1 VEVTKFARALAV
13 APLLAALFS
22 AAPARA
28 ADAVTYEITSDQ
40 LAEVSSLQYI
50 DRSGRVDLGPTPL
63 PWRMDVTLEDADTSV
78 LKGGAEVRTEWLFPL
93 RARWKYVVVSIYSNG
108 TLLCRST
115 VNIGNAT
122 CYGNIPHFS

>member
-1 VEVTKFARALAV
+1 MVKHTQVFAV
-13 APLLAALFS
+13 ALLLAALLS

-40 LAEVSSLQYI
+40 LTEVSSLQYI
-50 DRSGRVDLGPTPL
+50 DRSGRVDLGSTPL
-63 PWRMDVTLEDADTSV
+63 PWRMDVALDDADASV
-78 LKGGAEVRTEWLFPL
+78 LKGGAEIRTEWLFPL

-108 TLLCRST
+108 ALLCQT
-115 VNIGNAT
+115 TLNIGNAT

>member
-1 VEVTKFARALAV
+1 MVKHTQVFAV
-13 APLLAALFS
+13 ALLLAAMLS

-40 LAEVSSLQYI
+40 LTEVSSLQYI
-50 DRSGRVDLGPTPL
+50 DRSGRVDLGSTPL
-63 PWRMDVTLEDADTSV
+63 PWRMDVALDDADASV
-78 LKGGAEVRTEWLFPL
+78 LKGGAEIRTEWLFPL

-108 TLLCRST
+108 TLLCQT
-115 VNIGNAT
+115 TLNIGNAT